1 MSITPIT
8 AEHLY
13 YKSFK
18 PHRALVE
25 GILPRGLTVLAGTAK
40 IGKSWLMLDLAIS
53 VASGTSFLGRP
64 VKQTGVLYYC
74 LEDTEHRIQTRMY
87 ELVDDPPPNLYFSI
101 KSERL
106 GSGFIKDI
114 KEILREHREIELI
127 IIDTLQKVRK
137 SDDGSG
143 SGTYGKDYEEIGKLK
158 ELADLNDKS
167 VIVVHHLRKQKD
179 KFDPYNEISG
189 STGISGAS
197 DTNMVLKK
205 QEGSRTA
212 ELYIR
217 GRDIEEKKFI
227 LEYEY
232 PRWLIIEEL
241 GARDLAK
248 ESIPDALS
256 RIAHLVKEI
265 GSWSGSASE
274 LLDLVDDQSIAPNK
288 LMQKITRH
296 YYDVFYPM
304 GISYEQKKEAK
315 MRRITLSY
323 DPSKDTTIDARSPD
337 DDSDDSDGPVGY
349 TSHIVSSQA
358 SLSQKNEAIPLYSHR
373 YGHEDS
379 PKACP
384 EE

>member
-13 YKSFK
+13 YKSFR
-18 PHRALVE
+18 PYRALVE

-106 GSGFIKDI
+106 GAGFIKDI

-205 QEGSRTA
+205 PEGSRTA

-241 GARDLAK
+241 GARELAK

-256 RIAHLVKEI
+256 RIAHLVRDI

-288 LMQKITRH
+288 LMQKIIRH

-323 DPSKDTTIDARSPD
+323 DPSKDTTIEARSPD
-337 DDSDDSDGPVGY
+337 DDNDDSDGPVGNP
-349 TSHIVSSQA
+349 SHIVSSQA
-358 SLSQKNEAIPLYSHR
+358 SPSQKKEAIPMYSHR

-384 EE
+384 EV

>member
-205 QEGSRTA
+205 PEGSRTA

-241 GARDLAK
+241 GARELAE
-248 ESIPDALS
+248 ESIPNALY
-256 RIAHLVKEI
+256 RITHLIKDV
-265 GSWSGSASE
+265 GAWSGSASE
-274 LLDLVDDQSIAPNK
+274 LLDMVDDQSIAPNK
-288 LMQKITRH
+288 LMQHITRH
-296 YYDVFYPM
+296 YYDLLYPS
-304 GISYEQKKEAK
+304 GIRYEQKREAGL
-315 MRRITLSY
+315 RRITFTY
-323 DPSKDTTIDARSPD
+323 NPDEDTTLQNGIGD
-337 DDSDDSDGPVGY
+337 DDSDGSDG
-349 TSHIVSSQA
+349 SQLHPYL
-358 SLSQKNEAIPLYSHR
+358 SLPSGSGAEA
-373 YGHEDS
+373 
-379 PKACP
+379 PKVANTCV
-384 EE
+384 

>member
-1 MSITPIT
+1 MALKPISADT
-8 AEHLY
+8 LY
-13 YKSFK
+13 YKPFK
-18 PHRALVE
+18 PCHALVE
-25 GILPRGLTVLAGTAK
+25 GIIPRGLTVLAGTSK
-40 IGKSWLMLDLAIS
+40 IGKSWMMLDLAIS
-53 VASGTSFLGRP
+53 IASGTPFLGRP

-205 QEGSRTA
+205 PEGSRTA

-232 PRWLIIEEL
+232 PRWLIIEEF
-241 GARDLAK
+241 GARELAK
-248 ESIPDALS
+248 ETMPDALS
-256 RIAHLVKEI
+256 RIAHLVKRI

-274 LLDLVDDQSIAPNK
+274 LLDMVDDQSIAPNK
-288 LMQKITRH
+288 LMQHITRH
-296 YYDVFYPM
+296 YYDLLYPS
-304 GISYEQKKEAK
+304 GIRYEQKREAGL
-315 MRRITLSY
+315 RRITFTY
-323 DPSKDTTIDARSPD
+323 NPDEDTTLQNGIGD
-337 DDSDDSDGPVGY
+337 DDSDGSDG
-349 TSHIVSSQA
+349 SQLHPYR
-358 SLSQKNEAIPLYSHR
+358 SLPSGSGAEAPNV
-373 YGHEDS
+373 
-379 PKACP
+379 ANTCV
-384 EE
+384 

>member
-87 ELVDDPPPNLYFSI
+87 ELVDDPPPNLYFSF

-384 EE
+384 